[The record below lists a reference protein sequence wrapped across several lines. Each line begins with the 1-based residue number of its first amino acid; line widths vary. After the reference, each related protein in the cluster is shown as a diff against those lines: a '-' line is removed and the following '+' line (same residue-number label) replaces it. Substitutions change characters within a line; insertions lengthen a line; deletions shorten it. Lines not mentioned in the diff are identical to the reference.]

1 VLPLLMVS
9 ALVFLAL
16 GGTAFAAGSLAR
28 NSVGSA
34 QIKAK
39 AVRASELHA
48 DAVSS
53 GTIRNG
59 AVTGSD
65 VATGTIGGREVA
77 DGSLTG
83 ADLADGSVVG
93 DDLADASIGG
103 RKLAGNSIGMQAIE
117 PLTQKSLVDV
127 PTTQVLPT
135 RGSDVVLNLNPQP
148 LLQLSS
154 SPAHAGLNVVQAQVS
169 VRVTKTISVTCEIV
183 VDGVVATRVHETI
196 THTDDLLADFTTVP
210 LMTTASL
217 KADSTVA
224 TRCTAGQ
231 NSFATALTTSTPQN
245 YSLNAT
251 SMIVTR
257 VAR

>member
-39 AVRASELHA
+39 AVNASELHA

-65 VATGTIGGREVA
+65 VATGTLGGRELA

-117 PLTQKSLVDV
+117 PLTQRSLVDV
-127 PTTQVLPT
+127 PMTQVLPT
-135 RGSDVVLNLNPQP
+135 RTSDLGLTLNPQS
-148 LLQLSS
+148 LLQYTVT
-154 SPAHAGLNVVQAQVS
+154 AEQAGTNILQSQVS
-169 VRVTKTISVTCEIV
+169 VKTSKTISVTCEIA
-183 VDGVVATRVHETI
+183 VDGVVATRVHQTI
-196 THTDDLLADFTTVP
+196 SRTDLLADYTTVP
-210 LMTTASL
+210 LMTTASV
-217 KADSTVA
+217 KADAVVA
-224 TRCTAGQ
+224 TRCDAGQ
-231 NSFATALTTSTPQN
+231 AFTATALLTSSADSYSVKPTT
-245 YSLNAT
+245 
-251 SMIVTR
+251 MIVTR